1 MGHLTGATE
10 DICLCPTSY
19 QINLRDVFFLDFLE
33 VITTTFYMGM
43 FGGATP
49 KLHRIWSNTERLA
62 NAVAQRAGYMSREQ
76 QNQCMGKTVRK
87 YTDSKGV
94 KRCVGLKKE
103 LKQSQRPD
111 PFIFRC
117 FSVLA
122 CLFFVAP

>member
-1 MGHLTGATE
+1 
-10 DICLCPTSY
+10 
-19 QINLRDVFFLDFLE
+19 
-33 VITTTFYMGM
+33 MGM